1 MARPLLSFGPREK
14 PRSQCLPSPNEGR
27 TTSCRECRF
36 FPLVREKSH
45 VPNACRA
52 QMRGA
57 PPLVENPCPR
67 TTEPWN
73 PTFRKLRNVVHPA
86 VARGSAG
93 VSPAFDRG
101 FRARTRCRQ
110 DAGASVGPR
119 LASTERTRTWGT
131 VGPCLIY
138 KSDCYQHGWSGL
150 GAPPLTFW
158 L

>member
-1 MARPLLSFGPREK
+1 MARPLLSFSPREK
-14 PRSQCLPSPNEGR
+14 PRSQCLPSPNEG
-27 TTSCRECRF
+27 
-36 FPLVREKSH
+36 
-45 VPNACRA
+45 
-52 QMRGA
+52 A

-67 TTEPWN
+67 ATEPLN

-93 VSPAFDRG
+93 VSPAFERAFDRG

-138 KSDCYQHGWSGL
+138 KSDCYQHGWSGM